1 MKTKRIELIK
11 KPKFINHPK
20 AEKLFKKLDSIK
32 NSKDVFLLVGNAN
45 NGKSTMLKKYY
56 EMNVYKDDEKMLFFE
71 HAMLIQA
78 PYRASLHELYD
89 NIFQFFVMSYYKE
102 NTLNER
108 EKKIRH
114 YCEVNEVKII
124 IIDEIQEMLVGN
136 ITKQLEVMQGIKRLS
151 KILEIP
157 IVLVGNLKSLDI
169 LKLENSFIPIKIKRW
184 SYDEDYLLLL
194 KEIENTLPLKKV
206 SNIYKNEKLARE
218 ILELSDGLIGDIVTI
233 CELLAIRAIKSKKE
247 KIEYSMINEID
258 YIPSDGVV
266 YDDRI

>member
-1 MKTKRIELIK
+1 
-11 KPKFINHPK
+11 
-20 AEKLFKKLDSIK
+20 
-32 NSKDVFLLVGNAN
+32 
-45 NGKSTMLKKYY
+45 
-56 EMNVYKDDEKMLFFE
+56 
-71 HAMLIQA
+71 
-78 PYRASLHELYD
+78 
-89 NIFQFFVMSYYKE
+89 
-102 NTLNER
+102 
-108 EKKIRH
+108 
-114 YCEVNEVKII
+114 
-124 IIDEIQEMLVGN
+124 MLVGN

-157 IVLVGNLKSLDI
+157 IVLVGNLKSLGI